1 MKKKLL
7 ALTLS
12 IILVVLSPATVFAS
26 NTHFSDIHDEVVE
39 EAVAETS
46 NDALMEKD
54 VEDSNV
60 VSSDLTKS
68 QSKSIVKKVKDVDVS
83 QNMTSKMPV
92 LYAGSSISS
101 ATSISLGST
110 YSGSITASNEMDFY
124 KFTISTSGTVHLSST
139 ANIQR
144 VYYKLYDAS
153 GNEIWSDWPGWN
165 SSTEQIVLNED
176 FCLTSGTYYLEILRY
191 SNYYGNYSFKASFV
205 STGESFKESQNGS
218 NNSLSNA
225 DSITLGKQYKG
236 QIALNDD
243 RDFYKFTLSSSGKI
257 NLSSTANIQRVYYK
271 LFDASGDEI
280 WSDWPGWNSSTEQ
293 IVMNEDI
300 HLTSGVYYLE
310 I

>member
-26 NTHFSDIHDEVVE
+26 NTHFSDILDVVLE

-46 NDALMEKD
+46 NDALMEKNVED
-54 VEDSNV
+54 SNIEDSNV
-60 VSSDLTKS
+60 VPSDLAKS
-68 QSKSIVKKVKDVDVS
+68 QSKSIDKKVKDVEVL
-83 QNMTSKMPV
+83 QNMTCKMPV

-110 YSGSITASNEMDFY
+110 YSGSLTASNEMDFY

-257 NLSSTANIQRVYYK
+257 NLSSTANIQRVYY
-271 LFDASGDEI
+271 
-280 WSDWPGWNSSTEQ
+280 
-293 IVMNEDI
+293 
-300 HLTSGVYYLE
+300 
-310 I
+310 